1 MNLSGIDLAVKFT
14 PLMLQ
19 YQKPEK
25 AYKIGDTSFSTV
37 FQKRE
42 NPSIYQQNWFN
53 LFSIHA
59 HVSTESLWTTI
70 CCFPCYF
77 MLGSFQDMDIASS
90 VSRKHGKLEMSLG
103 IFATFTHHHHQSKM
117 SEHFL
122 IVAAAA
128 GSDFDQLYNKT
139 YMIKFLFC
147 FSFEFSDFVI

>member
-1 MNLSGIDLAVKFT
+1 
-14 PLMLQ
+14 
-19 YQKPEK
+19 
-25 AYKIGDTSFSTV
+25 
-37 FQKRE
+37 
-42 NPSIYQQNWFN
+42 
-53 LFSIHA
+53 
-59 HVSTESLWTTI
+59 
-70 CCFPCYF
+70 

-103 IFATFTHHHHQSKM
+103 TFATCTHHHHQSKM

-147 FSFEFSDFVI
+147 FSFEFSDFVIKVLFLICFILFFTLILT